1 MSAAVRVWD
10 PLLRIAHWTLVAAV
24 LAAWITAELK
34 LDAAKRAH
42 EWVGYAALAV
52 IALRL
57 VWGWIGPRYARFRQF
72 VRSPSATLSY
82 ARALIAHTEPRYI
95 GHNPLGGWA
104 VLALLALTA
113 AAGLSGW
120 LSVTDRFWGVEWMQ
134 EVHEA
139 LANTL
144 YAFVG
149 LHLCGV
155 VFTSWR
161 HRENLALAMLTGRKR
176 APLSHD
182 VD

>member
-1 MSAAVRVWD
+1 MSNEVRVWD
-10 PLLRIAHWTLVAAV
+10 PLLRIGHWTLVASI
-24 LAAWITAELK
+24 LAAWITSEMK

-57 VWGWIGPRYARFRQF
+57 AWGWIGPRYARFRQF
-72 VRSPSATLSY
+72 VRPPVETLAY
-82 ARALIAHTEPRYI
+82 ARAVIAHNEPRYI

-104 VLALLALTA
+104 VVALLALTA
-113 AAGLSGW
+113 AAGFSGW
-120 LSVTDRFWGVEWMQ
+120 LSVTDRFWGVEWVQ
-134 EVHEA
+134 ELHEA

-155 VFTSWR
+155 FFTSWR
-161 HRENLALAMLTGRKR
+161 HRENLVRAMLTGRKP
-176 APLSHD
+176 APQPGD

>member
-1 MSAAVRVWD
+1 MNPEVRVWD
-10 PLLRIAHWTLVAAV
+10 PLLRIAHWSLVAAV
-24 LAAWITAELK
+24 LATWITAEIK

-57 VWGWIGPRYARFRQF
+57 AWGWVGPRYARFGQF
-72 VRSPSATLSY
+72 VSRPSATLSY
-82 ARALIAHTEPRYI
+82 ARALLAHAEPRYL

-104 VLALLALTA
+104 VVALLALTA

-134 EVHEA
+134 ELHEA

-161 HRENLALAMLTGRKR
+161 HRENLVLAMLTGRKR
-176 APLSHD
+176 APLPGD

>member
-1 MSAAVRVWD
+1 LSKEVRVWD
-10 PLLRIAHWTLVAAV
+10 PLLRIAHWTLVAAI
-24 LAAWITAELK
+24 LATWITAELK

-42 EWVGYAALAV
+42 EWLGYAALAV

-57 VWGWIGPRYARFRQF
+57 AWGWTGPRYARFRQF
-72 VRSPSATLSY
+72 VRPPAATLAY
-82 ARALIAHTEPRYI
+82 ARAVIGQNEPRYI

-104 VLALLALTA
+104 VVALLALTA

-120 LSVTDRFWGVEWMQ
+120 LSITDRFWGVEWMQ
-134 EVHEA
+134 ELHEA

-144 YAFVG
+144 YLLVG
-149 LHLCGV
+149 LHIAGV

-161 HRENLALAMLTGRKR
+161 HRENLVRAMLTGRKP
-176 APLSHD
+176 APQPGD

>member
-42 EWVGYAALAV
+42 EWVGYLVLAV
-52 IALRL
+52 VALRL
-57 VWGWIGPRYARFRQF
+57 AWGWVGPRYARFRQF
-72 VRSPSATLSY
+72 VRPPAWTLAY
-82 ARALIAHTEPRYI
+82 ARAVVAHREPRYI

-104 VLALLALTA
+104 VMALLALTA

-134 EVHEA
+134 ELHEG

-149 LHLCGV
+149 LHLAGV
-155 VFTSWR
+155 AFTSWR
-161 HRENLALAMLTGRKR
+161 HRENLVAAMLTGRKR
-176 APLSHD
+176 APHPGD

>member
-1 MSAAVRVWD
+1 LSAAVRVWD

-24 LAAWITAELK
+24 LATWITAELK
-34 LDAAKRAH
+34 VDAAKRVH

-82 ARALIAHTEPRYI
+82 ARALMARTEPRYI

-104 VLALLALTA
+104 VVALLALTA
-113 AAGLSGW
+113 AAGVSGW

-134 EVHEA
+134 ELHEA

-155 VFTSWR
+155 FFTSWR
-161 HRENLALAMLTGRKR
+161 HRENLVAAMLTGRKPASR
-176 APLSHD
+176 PGD

>member
-1 MSAAVRVWD
+1 LSAAVRVWD

-24 LAAWITAELK
+24 LATWITAELK
-34 LDAAKRAH
+34 TDAAKRAH
-42 EWVGYAALAV
+42 EWVGYLALAV
-52 IALRL
+52 VALRL
-57 VWGWIGPRYARFRQF
+57 AWGWVGSRCARFGQF

-82 ARALIAHTEPRYI
+82 TRSVMAHTEPRYI

-113 AAGLSGW
+113 AAGASGW
-120 LSVTDRFWGVEWMQ
+120 LSLTDRFWGVEWVQ
-134 EVHEA
+134 ELHEA

-144 YAFVG
+144 YMFVG

-161 HRENLALAMLTGRKR
+161 HRENLVAAMLTGRKR
-176 APLSHD
+176 APLAED